1 MSNLMT
7 SIHSGPLPAPQFGKL
22 TNITV
27 QNYGQSKDCG
37 DFIELSYQG
46 KNENGTPYQ
55 GQVFHDQFYYSGE
68 HTYAGNNK
76 AYRFDLSSPTPFQA
90 YNETFPETS
99 PEVLADMK
107 QLRQTA
113 AKVFPK
119 LKALQARLQQ
129 RLNAELEA
137 GVKKILAEAR
147 KGQ

>member
-7 SIHSGPLPAPQFGKL
+7 SIHSGPLPAPQFGNL

-37 DFIELSYQG
+37 DFIELSYRG

-55 GQVFHDQFYYSGE
+55 GTVFHDQFYYIGE
-68 HTYAGNNK
+68 HQYKNGK
-76 AYRFDLSSPTPFQA
+76 KYCFDLSSPTPFQSYQA
-90 YNETFPETS
+90 DFPETS
-99 PEVLADMK
+99 PEILADMT

-137 GVKKILAEAR
+137 GVKKILAQAR